1 MSEEQPEG
9 GGGGG
14 RGRRT
19 HARTW
24 PCMTREASF
33 WLFFSFRFF
42 FSLYSDPIT
51 SAAAFR
57 VLQDAQRGTEEMM
70 VTPPV

>member
-1 MSEEQPEG
+1 
-9 GGGGG
+9 
-14 RGRRT
+14 
-19 HARTW
+19 
-24 PCMTREASF
+24 MTREASF